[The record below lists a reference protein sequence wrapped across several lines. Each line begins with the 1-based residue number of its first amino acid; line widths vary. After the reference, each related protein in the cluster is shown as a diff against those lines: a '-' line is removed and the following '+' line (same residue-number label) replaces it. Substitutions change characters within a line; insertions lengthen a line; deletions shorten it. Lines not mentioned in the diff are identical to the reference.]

1 MSPTTPPATASTP
14 QTPMSVLH
22 WLVGALFLSYLCV
35 AMSMPTTAIQ
45 VATKLHM
52 GNAMAGLAVGV
63 AFASTILTRGFAGRL
78 ADQKGGRHCMVL
90 GLILYALSS
99 LICIGATWIQ
109 AAVPGFLVLILG
121 RLVLGLG
128 ESLTVVGLLAWSIGL
143 MGHHRSGRVLSVVGM
158 GMYGS
163 LAAGSPLGLAIYD
176 HAGYLGVG
184 LACLVAPLA
193 GLAMVVPVAPVAPHP
208 GERQPLTSVIA
219 RIRDLGFIVFLQGI
233 GFAAIGAFMPLIFLH
248 QHWPHASLG
257 LTFFGGAF
265 VLVRVLCGH
274 LPDKIGG
281 ARVAVLSMGVETCG
295 QLLLW
300 SATAPG
306 LALVGAA
313 LTGAGCS
320 MIFPA
325 MGMEVV
331 RRVSPHMRG
340 TAMGGFAAFQDLAY
354 GATGPL
360 TGLLADR
367 MGENVVFLVGALA
380 ACGGFGLSLSLALKE
395 ARQTRESP

>member
-1 MSPTTPPATASTP
+1 MSPTPSAASPAAE
-14 QTPMSVLH
+14 TPMRMLY
-22 WLVGALFLSYLCV
+22 WLVGALSLSYLCV

-45 VATKLHM
+45 VATTLHM

-78 ADQKGGRHCMVL
+78 ADQRGGRHCML
-90 GLILYALSS
+90 QGLVLYALSS
-99 LICIGATWIQ
+99 LICIGSTGIEAT
-109 AAVPGFLVLILG
+109 VPSFLVLILG

-163 LAAGSPLGLAIYD
+163 LAAGSPLGLTLYD

-184 LACLVAPLA
+184 LACLIAPLA
-193 GLAMVVPVAPVAPHP
+193 GLAIVWPIAPVAPHP
-208 GERQPLTSVIA
+208 GERQPLTSIIA

-265 VLVRVLCGH
+265 VLVRILCGH

-281 ARVAVLSMGVETCG
+281 ARVAVLSLGVETCG

-300 SATAPG
+300 CATGPE
-306 LALVGAA
+306 LALAGAA

-367 MGENVVFLVGALA
+367 MGESVVFLVGMLA
-380 ACGGFGLSLSLALKE
+380 ACAGWGLSISLALKE